1 MSSDIASISLA
12 SECKTAFDFKYFKRY
27 SLFLPHQH
35 YKRLLTIIN
44 SCARKRKKFN
54 ADYQWRSYGCILQN
68 DACTVIAFFCKNKYT
83 PGSHVTQNEV
93 ELNSLWIYDKINHKI
108 INFDNLDEYDLSA
121 FAHINISLDN
131 IY

>member
-1 MSSDIASISLA
+1 MYCNSI
-12 SECKTAFDFKYFKRY
+12 
-27 SLFLPHQH
+27 
-35 YKRLLTIIN
+35 
-44 SCARKRKKFN
+44 
-54 ADYQWRSYGCILQN
+54 
-68 DACTVIAFFCKNKYT
+68 FFCKNKHT
-83 PGSHVTQNEV
+83 PGSHLTQEV

>member
-1 MSSDIASISLA
+1 MLSDVASISLA
-12 SECKTAFDFKYFKRY
+12 SECKTTFDFKRY
-27 SLFLPHQH
+27 SLFLSYQH

-44 SCARKRKKFN
+44 SCARKRNKFN

-83 PGSHVTQNEV
+83 PGSHLTQEV